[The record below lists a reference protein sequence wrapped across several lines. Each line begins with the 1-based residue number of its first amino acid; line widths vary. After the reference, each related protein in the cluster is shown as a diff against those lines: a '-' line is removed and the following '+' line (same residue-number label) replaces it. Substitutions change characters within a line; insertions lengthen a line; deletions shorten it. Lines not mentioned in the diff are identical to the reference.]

1 MADPLPPLFTRKQLE
16 SRCSPTTV
24 QRVLDDFG
32 EGAPDVDA
40 VDQLIADASSKLRGK
55 LGPIIDLEALD
66 PLVATE
72 ARRIGLDLA
81 EAFMAIRHPEVV
93 RKDGFA
99 MMKLALKEL
108 DDIRTAK
115 ADFGTEKGPVL
126 GNDGADVTSGDVNDP
141 EPREHFALSGTG
153 DF

>member
-1 MADPLPPLFTRKQLE
+1 VADPLPPLFTRKELE
-16 SRCSPTTV
+16 DRCSPITV
-24 QRVLDDFG
+24 QRVLDDYG
-32 EGAPDVDA
+32 EGSPSVDA
-40 VDQLIADASSKLRGK
+40 IDQIRADASSRLRGK
-55 LGPIIDLEALD
+55 LGPIINLDALD

-72 ARRIGLDLA
+72 ARRIGLDIADAMLA
-81 EAFMAIRHPEVV
+81 MRHPEVL
-93 RKDGFA
+93 RKDGVA
-99 MMKLALKEL
+99 LMKLALKEL